1 MSFEFNLSSD
11 EEDLEEWT
19 KKEGFH
25 EDHQTVGGKF
35 DDDDKVEEKKDS
47 SSFLPFASLTGG
59 NPNEDSDDGSD
70 EGDEIDWEDAEDE
83 HDGKMKALKP
93 VMIDLG
99 VRRKERKEPA
109 KAPPKK
115 RKRKNTYRLQSLP
128 ENVQSFLKNLHRSH
142 LLALTSNA
150 VHRSNLVNTS
160 SMDAATVLAAAHSLL
175 PRQWALSDD
184 YLSGV
189 AHATAADSVVGPQP
203 PTLPVLREFFTW
215 YRDLIHN
222 VEERRQRQQQA
233 NQAAGA
239 PTRPRR
245 GRTTHGRSRRH
256 PFNQDQELSQQ
267 LSQQQEQ
274 QQPDSLAVSGSSSS
288 SLSSP
293 YSSSEV
299 SVSSQQ
305 VQDLL
310 AYTSYLSPTY
320 DENPQ
325 LVSAKNVQQQNRDLA
340 RHTNQVLLLV
350 AMTRSLGWR
359 TRYVQAMQP
368 SQQDLDVDHPL
379 LTSSTLSLFQS
390 LLVNKGPAGPKRK
403 KRESPPAT
411 STESSGATVSN
422 PWIGADQDGVVGWV
436 EILCQAPGA
445 KKRKLRW
452 IHVDPVNQLFD
463 QPDQVEFL
471 LPTNSSGTPND
482 DKSPSKGKS
491 SRRSPKNN
499 TKRTPLAY
507 AIAVEHGVSHSSD
520 EATAPRV
527 RLTDVTPR
535 YADSWIASLR
545 LRGVVRGKK
554 HHQSDSQTYDN
565 LKDTWWIESLETINN
580 VHRSSATKKAP
591 QALVALGSSQDD
603 AIALDGLSQDDGIVL
618 DGLSQNDAI
627 VLDDYDKDGDNDKKK
642 PAVQTATPVDEA
654 DDHETEEL
662 NESASSEAI
671 PTRKTAF
678 NTHPLYVIASVL
690 NSTEVLA
697 LDASKRMCGVFK
709 GELVY
714 RRSDVSTL
722 RAAKKWLYQGHK
734 VLEHEMTKPIKRA
747 KVRKK
752 ASSGGFEALQS
763 YGVGTANDGT
773 EERRAHEI
781 EKATQPLEDGMENL
795 YAFWQ
800 TEPWAPSY
808 VGPGD
813 TIPVNEYK
821 NIELELMNPGLVHID
836 QQGVA
841 KVAKKLG
848 IPYAPCL
855 LGFEGHHGNRTPT
868 IRGIVVHRHNEQ
880 LLQEANVE
888 VTSHAIEEEH
898 KDRRKA
904 MHRRW
909 KKLLAGLLLKDRLDR
924 EYS

>member
-19 KKEGFH
+19 RKEGFH
-25 EDHQTVGGKF
+25 DDQQQTVGGKF
-35 DDDDKVEEKKDS
+35 DDDGNVEEKKDS
-47 SSFLPFASLTGG
+47 SSFLPFASLTAG
-59 NPNEDSDDGSD
+59 NTNEDSDDGSND
-70 EGDEIDWEDAEDE
+70 GDEIDWEDAEDE
-83 HDGKMKALKP
+83 HDGKIKALKP
-93 VMIDLG
+93 VMIDLN
-99 VRRKERKEPA
+99 VPRKERKEPA

-115 RKRKNTYRLQSLP
+115 RKRKNKYRLDSLP

-150 VHRSNLVNTS
+150 VHRSNLVNTTS

-175 PRQWALSDD
+175 PRQWALNDE
-184 YLSGV
+184 YLPGV
-189 AHATAADSVVGPQP
+189 AHASAADSAAGPQP
-203 PTLPVLREFFTW
+203 PTLPVLRDFFTW
-215 YRDLIHN
+215 YTDLIHN

-245 GRTTHGRSRRH
+245 GGTTYRRSRGH
-256 PFNQDQELSQQ
+256 PSNQGQELSQQ
-267 LSQQQEQ
+267 LRQQQQ
-274 QQPDSLAVSGSSSS
+274 QQPDFLAVAGSSSS
-288 SLSSP
+288 SPSSP
-293 YSSSEV
+293 SEL
-299 SVSSQQ
+299 SVSLQQ

-310 AYTSYLSPTY
+310 VYSSYLSPTY

-325 LVSAKNVQQQNRDLA
+325 LIPLQQQKGDKL

-390 LLVNKGPAGPKRK
+390 LLTDKGPANPKRK
-403 KRESPPAT
+403 KRKSPPAT
-411 STESSGATVSN
+411 ATDTESSAAAGIN
-422 PWIGADQDGVVGWV
+422 PWICADQDGVVGWV
-436 EILCQAPGA
+436 EILCQAPSA

-452 IHVDPVNQLFD
+452 IHVDPVHQLFD

-471 LPTNSSGTPND
+471 LATSTISTPND
-482 DKSPSKGKS
+482 NESPSKEKS
-491 SRRSPKNN
+491 RRRSPKNN
-499 TKRTPLAY
+499 TKRKPLAY
-507 AIAVEHGVSHSSD
+507 AIAVEHGVSHLSD

-545 LRGVVRGKK
+545 LRGIVRGKK
-554 HHQSDSQTYDN
+554 HHQSDSQTSDN
-565 LKDTWWIESLETINN
+565 LKDTWWSESLERINN
-580 VHRSSATKKAP
+580 VHCSSTTEKAQ
-591 QALVALGSSQDD
+591 QALAKNHL
-603 AIALDGLSQDDGIVL
+603 GLSQD
-618 DGLSQNDAI
+618 DAI
-627 VLDDYDKDGDNDKKK
+627 VLDDSDDDKKR
-642 PAVQTATPVDEA
+642 PAVQTATAVDEV

-678 NTHPLYVIASVL
+678 NTHPLYVIPSVL

-697 LDASKRMCGVFK
+697 PDASKRMCGVFK

-714 RRSDVSTL
+714 RRSDVSTV
-722 RAAKKWLYQGHK
+722 RAAKKWLYQGRK
-734 VLEHEMTKPIKRA
+734 VLELEMSKPIKRG
-747 KVRKK
+747 KVRKQ
-752 ASSGGFEALQS
+752 ASGDTGFQALQS

-795 YAFWQ
+795 YAVWQ
-800 TEPWAPSY
+800 TKRWAPSP

-836 QQGVA
+836 QRRVA
-841 KVAKKLG
+841 GVAKKLG

-868 IRGIVVHRHNEQ
+868 IRGIVVHQHNEQ

-888 VTSHAIEEEH
+888 VASHAIEEEH
-898 KDRRKA
+898 ENRRKA

-909 KKLLAGLLLKDRLDR
+909 KKLLAGLLLKDRLER
-924 EYS
+924 EYG